1 LPRDV
6 VKQWI
11 VRTLGNGR
19 TPRRWSPETEKD
31 KPEITAWSIAEV
43 GKVVLAVM
51 PFLANM
57 TVVALGDV
65 DRLVARARERGYYSL
80 SWQILAVAWLVY
92 FADVFMCFNIPTAI
106 PLLRSEYHWS
116 ATTVGWVDSAYLWAY
131 ALTQVPWGT
140 STSAGSARN
149 GP

>member
-1 LPRDV
+1 MPADPYQVPGLPRDV

-51 PFLANM
+51 PFLAN
-57 TVVALGDV
+57 
-65 DRLVARARERGYYSL
+65 
-80 SWQILAVAWLVY
+80 
-92 FADVFMCFNIPTAI
+92 PTALPI
-106 PLLRSEYHWS
+106 RTMRQKPRIGLAHALL
-116 ATTVGWVDSAYLWAY
+116 
-131 ALTQVPWGT
+131 
-140 STSAGSARN
+140 
-149 GP
+149 